1 MAIRYTP
8 RSITGCFTCKRRR
21 KKCDERKPY
30 CLKCEKGGF
39 KCEGYPTFEERIRR
53 ITFDSPTDPSSEQST
68 SSGTAPID
76 SVSTMSIKRES
87 NLVPP
92 ETSEGFLDP
101 VKTSSSNNITPLID
115 WNLSTQRDSGVPHT
129 DSFNPEKNMD
139 QPQSLASD
147 SLRGPET
154 FDYSFAEHPLLLSP
168 SSFSSLP
175 SSIASGRTLFGRSIT
190 MASKQ
195 ANLLGSLSLD
205 HPQDRT
211 SKLVEYGRTNLSS
224 GLLYGSPWSLTS
236 DVDLK
241 LDDED
246 DPEGIRNIIYRSP
259 IPDPNTQ
266 SNALSFVLQSYASW
280 VNFVT
285 FEPLKVAGLIREGVI
300 MQFASS
306 PELILIQRYSG
317 PLSSVIALMEAAAP
331 IFRRACP
338 EPPEKL
344 VNLPN
349 ILTSPGLNLQHFAA
363 TDVLISVT
371 TVRPMFFKYDVGCSP
386 EVFFQLVEG
395 NYGLQWLHG
404 APDRFVVLLAW
415 INALLE
421 DHGRNVDPRYVAE
434 IESQVQETKIKPCFS
449 PDPMFLILRF
459 VVQECWRQTVYV
471 YLYMVRE

>member
-205 HPQDRT
+205 RPQDRT

-306 PELILIQRYSG
+306 PEVRTRTCLIANVIGRLSKAPELDQKGMSIVSMLRSQAHQTIQDFHSKTPASEREKDMEN
-317 PLSSVIALMEAAAP
+317 ALRVLDSMMEAS
-331 IFRRACP
+331 
-338 EPPEKL
+338 L
-344 VNLPN
+344 
-349 ILTSPGLNLQHFAA
+349 
-363 TDVLISVT
+363 
-371 TVRPMFFKYDVGCSP
+371 KY
-386 EVFFQLVEG
+386 
-395 NYGLQWLHG
+395 
-404 APDRFVVLLAW
+404 
-415 INALLE
+415 
-421 DHGRNVDPRYVAE
+421 
-434 IESQVQETKIKPCFS
+434 
-449 PDPMFLILRF
+449 
-459 VVQECWRQTVYV
+459 
-471 YLYMVRE
+471 